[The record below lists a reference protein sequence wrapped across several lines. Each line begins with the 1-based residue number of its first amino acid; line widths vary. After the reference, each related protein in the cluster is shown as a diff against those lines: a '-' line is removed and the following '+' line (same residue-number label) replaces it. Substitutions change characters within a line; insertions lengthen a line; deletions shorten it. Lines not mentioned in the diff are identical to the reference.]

1 MTLTAL
7 ARGGV
12 ASLPPGLRW
21 RTRNA
26 IALARWM
33 WMRATGDGGAYTEDF
48 WSLHDSG
55 DWDGFASVILR
66 FCEPRSI
73 VDVGCGDGKL
83 LAAVRRAA
91 PSMTLLGIDSSQP
104 ALARATLAGVP
115 VSLHDLASTRPAD
128 VEAVRSRVTG
138 FDVVMSLE
146 TAEHLPPWGSRAFVE
161 TLARGRMIVFSAA
174 HPGQAGTLHMNERPA
189 EYWRDRFVERGYG
202 PSPAHASFR
211 AAIAAL
217 DLPPWYAANI
227 QLFER
232 RG

>member
-1 MTLTAL
+1 MTLAGI

-12 ASLPPGLRW
+12 ASLPPALRW
-21 RTRNA
+21 RTRNT
-26 IALARWM
+26 IALMRWM
-33 WMRATGDGGAYTEDF
+33 WMRTTGAEGAYSEDF
-48 WSLHDSG
+48 WALHDSG
-55 DWDGFASVILR
+55 DWEGFAEAILR

-83 LAAVRRAA
+83 LAAVRRRA
-91 PSMTLLGIDSSQP
+91 PALTLLGIDSAQP
-104 ALARATLAGVP
+104 ALDRAGAAGVP
-115 VSLHDLASTRPAD
+115 VALHDLASTRRAD
-128 VEAVRSRVTG
+128 LEAVRSRAGG

-146 TAEHLPPWGSRAFVE
+146 TAEHLPPWAGRAFVE

-174 HPGQAGTLHMNERPA
+174 HPGQAGTLHMNERSA
-189 EYWRDRFVERGYG
+189 EYWRGLFAERGYLLAG
-202 PSPAHASFR
+202 ANTEFR

-217 DLPPWYAANI
+217 DLPSWYAANI